1 MAAILVDTS
10 ALYTIANRDD
20 AHHEQLVERLRSD
33 APAMVVPQSVLPEI
47 CYLIGSRR
55 GPGAE
60 ADFVAGLLGAGWRLE
75 PVTSGDVERAVEL
88 MRMYADAAIGFVDA
102 SVVAIA
108 ERLGIRQVW
117 TLDRRDFSLIRPKHV
132 GAFDI
137 VP

>member
-10 ALYTIANRDD
+10 ALYAIANRDA

-33 APAMVVPQSVLPEI
+33 VPAVIVPQSVLPEI

-55 GPGAE
+55 GPAGE
-60 ADFVAGLLGAGWRLE
+60 ADFVAGLVGAGWRLE
-75 PVTSGDVERAVEL
+75 PVTSGDVERAAEL

-102 SVVAIA
+102 SLVAIA

-132 GAFDI
+132 EAFEI